1 MTEIHDNA
9 RPSAQDANPFQ
20 TPEKPLSPILNLSD
34 EYARIDAPD
43 FRLGEYLYLGQIRTD
58 DDETAVIA
66 VAYKPDYAVKKLK
79 ENLAILQPGARIREC
94 YLRKIRVG
102 ETDDCGK
109 PPRDGILCVV
119 VVCPG

>member
-34 EYARIDAPD
+34 EYARIDAPASKEEKAK
-43 FRLGEYLYLGQIRTD
+43 LAD
-58 DDETAVIA
+58 DDETAVVA
-66 VAYKPDYAVKKLK
+66 VAYKPDYAVKKFK

-109 PPRDGILCVV
+109 IPLDGIL
-119 VVCPG
+119 

>member
-1 MTEIHDNA
+1 M
-9 RPSAQDANPFQ
+9 
-20 TPEKPLSPILNLSD
+20 SPILNLRD

-43 FRLGEYLYLGQIRTD
+43 FRLGEYLYLGQIRTA
-58 DDETAVIA
+58 DDETAV
-66 VAYKPDYAVKKLK
+66 VFLAYKPDYAVKKLK

-109 PPRDGILCVV
+109 ILLE
-119 VVCPG
+119 GFL

>member
-1 MTEIHDNA
+1 M
-9 RPSAQDANPFQ
+9 SA
-20 TPEKPLSPILNLSD
+20 ILNLDD
-34 EYARIDAPD
+34 ELAYVASAD
-43 FRLGEYLYLGQIRTD
+43 FVLGQYIYLGQVKTGD
-58 DDETAVIA
+58 GKTVVLS

-109 PPRDGILCVV
+109 IPLDGIL
-119 VVCPG
+119 

>member
-1 MTEIHDNA
+1 M
-9 RPSAQDANPFQ
+9 
-20 TPEKPLSPILNLSD
+20 SPILNLRD

-58 DDETAVIA
+58 DDETAVVA
-66 VAYKPDYAVKKLK
+66 VAYKADYAVKKLR
-79 ENLAILQPGARIREC
+79 ENLAIHQPTAAIREC

-109 PPRDGILCVV
+109 IPLELEDVR
-119 VVCPG
+119 

>member
-1 MTEIHDNA
+1 M
-9 RPSAQDANPFQ
+9 
-20 TPEKPLSPILNLSD
+20 SPILNLRD

-58 DDETAVIA
+58 DDETAV

-79 ENLAILQPGARIREC
+79 ENRAILQPGARIREC

-109 PPRDGILCVV
+109 ILLDDIL
-119 VVCPG
+119 

>member
-1 MTEIHDNA
+1 M
-9 RPSAQDANPFQ
+9 
-20 TPEKPLSPILNLSD
+20 SPILNLRD

-58 DDETAVIA
+58 DNETAVVA

-79 ENLAILQPGARIREC
+79 ENLAILQPGWRIREC

-109 PPRDGILCVV
+109 ILLDDIL
-119 VVCPG
+119 